1 MSSNVFEGTGT
12 QFSETRSWRAWKK
25 YSDGFLAKN
34 NVRPVLD
41 ERRKYY
47 KGDHYDKAMDESIP
61 KPVMNICF
69 EYVEK
74 VRAKLNETPYA
85 VEFTTLDERK
95 RDMNDIDKFYEYQQ
109 AKMNDRDTNAKVIK
123 RALIDG
129 VGCCFTMY
137 DADTYGIKGRYR
149 GYLKRKVVN
158 FENVF
163 FANPYCEDPQD
174 QEYLGFVQKIS
185 VEEARNLCEV
195 ESRKKFIVPDMFDVT
210 REYDPDDIAFDT
222 CTLVTRYYRDK
233 DGEVVF
239 ELSTQYCDLFRKP
252 HHIRPGIDDADNTI
266 EDGDRDEDYA
276 DMSEERITVQTK
288 PEGETE
294 SGYEEKLKVFWR
306 YPFSWYRPYPINGI
320 VLGDSVISQLIPIQK
335 QVNFTNMMAMMDFQ
349 NHGFA
354 KWVVQEGALADGE
367 TINNDPG
374 QILHVK
380 VNPGTAIG
388 SVVQRIDPSNV
399 SAEQLNQGNAL
410 ITLARQVYGFD
421 NLTAENSSSDSS
433 GYALQQIQK
442 QMNLVLEDAQNLLW
456 DYVRSNAETDILFF
470 RDYIDEAYFF
480 ARNGSGEVSKQD
492 AYKDMTQNIYDAYGA
507 TPEGADENGQLPAT
521 PTIVPMKVESR
532 SFMKDFDVCVEVTQG
547 VATSQISESQHYSQ
561 VFQWISTGNMDA
573 SLAKAWVNCDPAFSR
588 KTRENLMSALDAYE
602 NGQLQTKQAEIDQL
616 KQYIKQLQS
625 QFQDV
630 QYKVNYQ
637 SQQLDAY
644 KKASQENAQQNEAVT
659 KAMSKELK
667 KYQDAESEG
676 EVKSNNA
683 RGVEG
688 SSFDSYT
695 DENPY
700 L

>member
-1 MSSNVFEGTGT
+1 MTRTATGT
-12 QFSETRSWRAWKK
+12 EFSETRAWRAWRK
-25 YSDGFLAKN
+25 YSDGFLLSA
-34 NVRPVLD
+34 NVRSVID
-41 ERRKYY
+41 ERRRFYQ
-47 KGDHYDKAMDESIP
+47 GDHYDKAMDENIP

-69 EYVEK
+69 EYAEK

-85 VEFTTLDERK
+85 VEFTTLEDA
-95 RDMNDIDKFYEYQQ
+95 RDMNKIDKFYEYQS
-109 AKMNDRDTNAKVIK
+109 AKIDDKATNALVIK

-137 DADTYGIKGRYR
+137 DADTYGIKGKYR

-174 QEYLGFVQKIS
+174 QKYLGFVQKVS
-185 VEEARNLCEV
+185 VEEAKNLCEV
-195 ESRKKFIVPDMFDVT
+195 ENRKKFIVPDNWDFSKD
-210 REYDPDDIAFDT
+210 YDPTEVDFDT
-222 CTLVTRYYRDK
+222 CTLVTRYYRDR

-239 ELSTQYCDLFRKP
+239 ELATQYCDLFKKP
-252 HHIRPGIDDADNTI
+252 HHIRPGIDDAGNDI
-266 EDGDRDEDYA
+266 EDGKEDYS
-276 DMSEERITVQTK
+276 DMSEERIAIQTA
-288 PEGETE
+288 PEKE
-294 SGYEEKLKVFWR
+294 SDEGYREKLKVFWR
-306 YPFSWYRPYPINGI
+306 YPFSWYRPYPINGA
-320 VLGDSVISQLIPIQK
+320 VVGDSVITQLIPIQK

-380 VNPGTAIG
+380 STPGQAIG
-388 SVVQRIDPSNV
+388 SVIQRIDPSNV

-456 DYVRSNAETDILFF
+456 EYIKSNAETDILFF
-470 RDYIDEAYFF
+470 RDYVDQASFF
-480 ARNGSGEVSKQD
+480 SRRSAGEVSKQN
-492 AYKDMTQNIYDAYGA
+492 AMRDMAQNVYDAYGKQA
-507 TPEGADENGQLPAT
+507 PGTDENGALP
-521 PTIVPMKVESR
+521 PTAERESIDIDGDE
-532 SFMKDFDVCVEVTQG
+532 FMKDFDVCVEVTQG

-588 KTRENLMSALDAYE
+588 KTRENIMASLDAYE
-602 NGQLQTKQAEIDQL
+602 NSQLQMKQAEIDQL
-616 KQYIKQLQS
+616 KQYIQKIQA
-625 QFQDV
+625 
-630 QYKVNYQ
+630 QYTNIQQRVNYQ
-637 SQQLDAY
+637 DSQLKAY
-644 KKASQENAQQNEAVT
+644 KEAAIQNAQQNESIT
-659 KAMSKELK
+659 KAAMNELK
-667 KYQDAESEG
+667 KYQTSAVKTQG
-676 EVKSNNA
+676 EVKSANA
-683 RGVEG
+683 RGFEG
-688 SSFDSYT
+688 ESFDTYT
-695 DENPY
+695 ASDGEDNY
-700 L
+700 Y

>member
-1 MSSNVFEGTGT
+1 MSDGKFMATGT
-12 QFSETRSWRAWKK
+12 DFSETRAWRAWKK
-25 YSDGFLAKN
+25 YSDGFLLKN
-34 NVRPVLD
+34 NVKPVLE
-41 ERRKYY
+41 ERRNFY
-47 KGDHYDKAMDESIP
+47 KGEQYEKGMDESIP

-85 VEFTTLDERK
+85 VEFTTLSDGR
-95 RDMNDIDKFYEYQQ
+95 NLSTIDHFYEYQQ
-109 AKMNDRDTNAKVIK
+109 VKMNDKDTNAKVIK

-137 DADTYGIKGRYR
+137 DADTYGIKGKYR

-195 ESRKKFIVPDMFDVT
+195 SSRKKFIVPDNFDV
-210 REYDPDDIAFDT
+210 RSDYDPDDIAFDT
-222 CTLVTRYYRDK
+222 CTLVTRYYRDRK
-233 DGEVVF
+233 GEVVF
-239 ELSTQYCDLFRKP
+239 ELATQYCDLFRSP
-252 HHIRPGIDDADNTI
+252 HHIRPGIDDADKTI
-266 EDGDRDEDYA
+266 EDGEEDYS
-276 DMSEERITVQTK
+276 DMSEERITVQAF
-288 PEGETE
+288 PEATSE
-294 SGYEEKLKVFWR
+294 SEYREKLRVFWR

-320 VLGDSVISQLIPIQK
+320 VLGDSVITQLIPIQK

-374 QILHVK
+374 QVLHVK
-380 VNPGTAIG
+380 SNPGTAIG
-388 SVVQRIDPSNV
+388 SVIQRIEPSNV

-410 ITLARQVYGFD
+410 ITLARQIYGFD

-456 DYVRSNAETDILFF
+456 DYVRNNAETDILFF
-470 RDYIDEAYFF
+470 RDYVDEAYFF
-480 ARNGSGEVSKQD
+480 MKRSSGEVSKQD
-492 AYKDMTQNIYDAYGA
+492 AKKDMTQNIYDAYGE
-507 TPEGADENGQLPAT
+507 TPPGADENGQLPAT
-521 PTIVPMKVESR
+521 QEMLPMSVDNE
-532 SFMKDFDVCVEVTQG
+532 SFMADFDVCVEVTQG

-561 VFQWISTGNMDA
+561 VFQWIATGNMDA
-573 SLAKAWVNCDPAFSR
+573 SLIKTWITCDPAFSR
-588 KTRENLMSALDAYE
+588 KTRENLMASLDAYE
-602 NGQLQTKQAEIDQL
+602 NSQLQMKQAEIDQL
-616 KQYIKQLQS
+616 KQCIR
-625 QFQDV
+625 QFQQEMQSV

-637 SQQLDAY
+637 NQQLDAY
-644 KKASQENAQQNEAVT
+644 KKASQENAQQNEAIT

-667 KYQDAESEG
+667 KYQNAETEG

-688 SSFDSYT
+688 TNFDSYT
-695 DENPY
+695 AEDNPY

>member
-1 MSSNVFEGTGT
+1 MSEKRIGTGT
-12 QFSETRSWRAWKK
+12 QFAETRAWRAWRK
-25 YSDGFLAKN
+25 YADGFMSHA
-34 NVRPVLD
+34 NVRSVIE
-41 ERRKYY
+41 ERRRFY
-47 KGDHYDKAMDESIP
+47 KGDHYDPGMDANIP

-85 VEFTTLDERK
+85 VEFTTLDGS
-95 RDMNDIDKFYEYQQ
+95 RDLNKMDKFYEYQRS
-109 AKMNDRDTNAKVIK
+109 KMDDSDTNAMLIK

-137 DADTYGIKGRYR
+137 DADTYGIKGKYR
-149 GYLKRKVVN
+149 GYLKRKIVN

-163 FANPYCEDPQD
+163 FANPYCEEPQD
-174 QEYLGFVQKIS
+174 QKYLGFVQKIS
-185 VEEARNLCEV
+185 VEEARNLCED
-195 ESRKKFIVPDMFDVT
+195 EDRTKFIVPDDWDT
-210 REYDPDDIAFDT
+210 SKPYDPEEIDFDT
-222 CTLVTRYYRDK
+222 CTLVTRYYRDRK
-233 DGEVVF
+233 GEVVF
-239 ELSTQYCDLFRKP
+239 ELATQYCDLFKKP
-252 HHIRPGIDDADNTI
+252 HHIRPGIDDADNGI
-266 EDGDRDEDYA
+266 EDGEEDYSE
-276 DMSEERITVQTK
+276 MSEERITVQTK
-288 PEGETE
+288 PERE
-294 SGYEEKLKVFWR
+294 SDAHYRDMLRTFWR
-306 YPFSWYRPYPINGI
+306 YPFSWYRPYPINNT
-320 VLGDSVISQLIPIQK
+320 VLGDSVITQLIPIQK

-380 VNPGTAIG
+380 STPGTAIG
-388 SVVQRIDPSNV
+388 SVIQRIDPSNV
-399 SAEQLNQGNAL
+399 SAEQLNMGNAL

-456 DYVRSNAETDILFF
+456 KYIRENAETDVLFF

-480 ARNGSGEVSKQD
+480 TTNMPGQIASQNAKR
-492 AYKDMTQNIYDAYGA
+492 DMAQNVYDAYDE
-507 TPEGADENGQLPAT
+507 TPPGADENGQLPNT
-521 PTIVPMKVESR
+521 PER
-532 SFMKDFDVCVEVTQG
+532 QSFSIKGEEFMQDFDVCVEVTQG

-602 NGQLQTKQAEIDQL
+602 NSQLQMKQAEIDQL
-616 KQYIKQLQS
+616 KQYIKQFQS
-625 QFQDV
+625 QMQDI

-637 SQQLDAY
+637 NQELDAY
-644 KKASQENAQQNEAVT
+644 KKASQENAQQNEAIT

-667 KYQDAESEG
+667 KYQTGETEG

-683 RGVEG
+683 RGMEG
-688 SSFDSYT
+688 SSFDDSSAE
-695 DENPY
+695 ENPY